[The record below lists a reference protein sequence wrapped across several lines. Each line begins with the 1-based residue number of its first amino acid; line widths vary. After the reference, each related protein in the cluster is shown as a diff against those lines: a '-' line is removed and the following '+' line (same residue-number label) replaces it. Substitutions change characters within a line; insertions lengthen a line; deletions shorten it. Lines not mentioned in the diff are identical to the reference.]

1 MAQKKER
8 MPRDYHP
15 NGKWYKDILFD
26 TLRLRSH
33 GIGGENRVNLFD
45 DLHFQDGER
54 KERGVHTNMTCS
66 GMLGTPRAFRV
77 YYWGVSFEQVEGKD
91 DVLTILKNL
100 KLRLIFGSNV
110 TMQESPLSV
119 FSPTLYV
126 TDGLAIHAIDA
137 AYKLE
142 TEVNEWNVFNEQV
155 GDCLKR
161 FNLEGIWTHYT
172 RGVVSEKGEPL
183 ELDSMTSFRVE
194 AEMPLVNL
202 KGPAVLKVMLMGM
215 ELRWGSPPW

>member
-1 MAQKKER
+1 MA
-8 MPRDYHP
+8 RDYHP
-15 NGKWYKDILFD
+15 NGKWYKDVLFD

-33 GIGGENRVNLFD
+33 GIGDKSVNLFD
-45 DLHFQDGER
+45 NLHFPDGER
-54 KERGVHTNMTCS
+54 KGREHTNMTCS
-66 GMLGTPRAFRV
+66 GMLGTPRAFRI
-77 YYWGVSFEQVEGKD
+77 YYWGVSIEQVEDKK

-100 KLRLIFGSNV
+100 KLRLIFGNNV

-126 TDGLAIHAIDA
+126 TDGLAIHSIDA

-161 FNLEGIWTHYT
+161 FNLEGIWTHYA
-172 RGVVSEKGEPL
+172 RSVCSEKREPL
-183 ELDSMTSFRVE
+183 ELDSTAMFRVE